1 MHPKCV
7 LMMLAAICLAPTWAG
22 AQDTKGFVQG
32 VGGIRLTSAPGTA
45 GSVGGTVGGYITFAG
60 AHRLLDAG
68 VTGRGSLRR
77 VTQSATTGILIASL
91 MRVVLFLAALGI
103 RTVIDLTQDGEA
115 QESGLVERAGMKFY
129 RIPMT
134 THETPSS
141 EKIAQFLALVDN
153 PANQPVYVH
162 CQGGRHRTGVMTA
175 VYRMTNDGWAADR
188 AFAEMKQYKFGPDFL
203 HSEFKEFVY
212 GYHADAA
219 RTASARAAVGA
230 KAGGSE

>member
-1 MHPKCV
+1 V
-7 LMMLAAICLAPTWAG
+7 LSNRRVVAKSASAFLVAVSLAMPAAADTRTDATAG
-22 AQDTKGFVQG
+22 ADVSRVNVAIDNFGRVN
-32 VGGIRLTSAPGTA
+32 A
-45 GSVGGTVGGYITFAG
+45 GYYRG
-60 AHRLLDAG
+60 AQPN
-68 VTGRGSLRR
+68 GRDY
-77 VTQSATTGILIASL
+77 AD
-91 MRVVLFLAALGI
+91 LAALGI

-115 QESGLVERAGMKFY
+115 QESGLVERAGMKFH

-212 GYHADAA
+212 SYHADAA

-230 KAGGSE
+230 KTGGSE